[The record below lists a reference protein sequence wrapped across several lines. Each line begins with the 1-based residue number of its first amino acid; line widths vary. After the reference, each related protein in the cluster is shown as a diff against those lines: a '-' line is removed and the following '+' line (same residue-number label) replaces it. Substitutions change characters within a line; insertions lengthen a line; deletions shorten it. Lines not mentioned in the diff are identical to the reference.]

1 MPRLLGLVLAAEM
14 AIGIN
19 PVFAAPAPSE
29 EALTVAFLFN
39 FLKFAEWPAA
49 AVTSG
54 ELTICYADGTPFG
67 QELEALSGRPAQD
80 KTVRIK
86 RIDLSESPRACHLL
100 FIPREEKPIRI
111 REWLKNT
118 ENLPILSVSNLSSFL
133 DMGGMIALVYDE
145 RLRFEVNL
153 EPVRRVGL
161 KLSSKMLALARDV
174 RGK

>member
-1 MPRLLGLVLAAEM
+1 MP
-14 AIGIN
+14 
-19 PVFAAPAPSE
+19 
-29 EALTVAFLFN
+29 
-39 FLKFAEWPAA
+39 
-49 AVTSG
+49 
-54 ELTICYADGTPFG
+54 
-67 QELEALSGRPAQD
+67 
-80 KTVRIK
+80 VRIGLPVVRGL
-86 RIDLSESPRACHLL
+86 RIELGDSPRECHLL

-111 REWLKNT
+111 REYLKNT